1 MKIGGFMN
9 TKNNKRFHDTE
20 IRMEAAMLEIM
31 KNTEFEKI
39 TVKKIC
45 EKAEINRSTF
55 YAHFID
61 IYDMIDKMEKEL
73 SKELLNQY
81 SAYSELQVFSE
92 ESFIPFLRHI
102 KKHKYFYKINL
113 QTRKDFPLKQ
123 GFERLWEVIKNICI
137 QNGITSD
144 EEIMY
149 YLIYFQAG
157 FTMTLKHWVDT
168 DCKEDEA
175 KLAKII
181 RKCIPSTLSS

>member
-1 MKIGGFMN
+1 MN
-9 TKNNKRFHDTE
+9 TKNNKRFHETE

-45 EKAEINRSTF
+45 EKANVNRSTF

-61 IYDMIDKMEKEL
+61 IYDMIDKMEMEL
-73 SKELLNQY
+73 SRELLNEY
-81 SAYSELQVFSE
+81 SSYNKQELQIFSE
-92 ESFIPFLRHI
+92 KSFVPFLNHI

-113 QTRKDFPLKQ
+113 QTTKDFPLKQ
-123 GFERLWEVIKNICI
+123 GFERLWEVIKMICI
-137 QNGITSD
+137 KKGITSD

-157 FTMTLKHWVDT
+157 LTMTLKHWIDT
-168 DCKEDEA
+168 GCKEDEA
-175 KLAKII
+175 KLARII
-181 RKCIPSTLSS
+181 KKCIPSTLI